1 MTQKKELEILRNI
14 LWKIGYATIGAQK
27 DSGNKLQKIIDH
39 IRYEYCYPQS
49 HSMPDQTEKELEQ
62 IRINSL
68 IKLSKI

>member
-27 DSGNKLQKIIDH
+27 DGGKKLQTIIDH

-49 HSMPDQTEKELEQ
+49 HSTPDQIEKELEQ

-68 IKLSKI
+68 IRLNKI